1 MKQLTELFIRLNR
14 MENTMDTILLSL
26 PDCTD
31 IALNELKVQAKKRYD
46 RNQAETQAARE
57 HEELTYRIQELEAD
71 YPRLRK

>member
-31 IALNELKVQAKKRYD
+31 PALNELKVQAKKRHE
-46 RNQAETQAARE
+46 RKQEETQAERE
-57 HEELTYRIQELEAD
+57 H
-71 YPRLRK
+71 